1 MPLSEGQMSDYKGA
15 ALMLPALPKANQL
28 MADKGYHADWFPRR
42 PRKARHRR
50 LHPVEI
56 QSEGRHPL

>member
-1 MPLSEGQMSDYKGA
+1 MSDYKGA
-15 ALMLPALPKANQL
+15 ALMLPALPKAKEL
-28 MADKGYHADWFPRR
+28 LRRLVPRS

-50 LHPVEI
+50 LHPIEI